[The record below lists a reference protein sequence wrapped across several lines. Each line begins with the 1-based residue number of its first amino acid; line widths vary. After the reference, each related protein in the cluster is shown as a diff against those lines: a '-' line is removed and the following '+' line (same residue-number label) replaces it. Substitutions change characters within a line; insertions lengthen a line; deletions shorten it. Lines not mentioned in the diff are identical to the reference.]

1 MDVEELVAHCN
12 KVAMDELRKGNH
24 EESLHLLKTAEK
36 SLSDLPNTSENQ
48 RLIGITLNNIGCYF
62 KH

>member
-12 KVAMDELRKGNH
+12 KIAMDELRHGNH
-24 EESLHLLKTAEK
+24 QESLHLLKTAES
-36 SLSDLPNTSENQ
+36 SLSELPDNSEKH
-48 RLIGITLNNIGCYF
+48 RLIGITLNNMGCYF